1 MHRCHVTTEQLLSVS
16 ICMDRAQ
23 CRHIRNVLRLQ
34 EGAELQL
41 FDGHGLTRQARIK
54 TIDKHN
60 LTLQP
65 SAAVQKHP
73 PPTCRLT
80 LLFCISKGKRSDWTI
95 EKATELGI
103 SEIIP
108 LISTRTV
115 VRLTQAERQSK
126 AKRWQRVA
134 DDAARQSGRAWIP
147 QVRPPLTFAEAQP
160 LLQHFDVLFT
170 AALTNNAMSLKN
182 AVAALKSPPNSAAWL
197 TGPEGDFTTDELK
210 SLCAA
215 GTTLVTLGSNVL
227 RAETAAI
234 YGLCVLNCAWL

>member
-54 TIDKHN
+54 TIDKHI
-60 LTLQP
+60 LTLRP
-65 SAAVQKHP
+65 CAAVQEHP
-73 PPTCRLT
+73 PPACRLT

-95 EKATELGI
+95 EKATELGV

-108 LISTRTV
+108 VISARTI
-115 VRLTQAERQSK
+115 VRLTPAERRSK
-126 AKRWQRVA
+126 AERWQRVA
-134 DDAARQSGRAWIP
+134 DDAARQSGSAWIP
-147 QVRPPLTFAEAQP
+147 QVSPPLNFAEAQP
-160 LLQHFDVLFT
+160 LLHRFDALFT
-170 AALTNNAMSLKN
+170 AALTDDAMPMKN
-182 AVAALKSPPNSAAWL
+182 AVAALKKPPNAVAWL
-197 TGPEGDFTTDELK
+197 TGPEGDFTTYELE
-210 SLCAA
+210 SLRDA
-215 GTTLVTLGSNVL
+215 GSTLVALGSSVL